1 MSLIPIRIEHAWVG
15 FEGLGKG
22 IQDLCLSLESGMWRS
37 QGVGQQLWLFRV
49 RYGGVKSDF
58 GTESG
63 VNLIRMAW
71 EWVGFEAYV

>member
-1 MSLIPIRIEHAWVG
+1 MSLIRIRIGRAWVG

-22 IQDLCLSLESGMWRS
+22 IEDLCLSLGSGMWRS

-58 GTESG
+58 VTESG

-71 EWVGFEAYV
+71 EWVRFEAYM